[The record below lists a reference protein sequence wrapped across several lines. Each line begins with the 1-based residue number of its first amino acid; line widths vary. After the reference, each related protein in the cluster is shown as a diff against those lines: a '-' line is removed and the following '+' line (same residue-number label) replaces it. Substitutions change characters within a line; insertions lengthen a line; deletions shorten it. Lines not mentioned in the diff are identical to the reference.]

1 MGRIMRTFIVNIGY
15 PFNVSLVAHAKDTAE
30 ASSKISE
37 WCKAHDYA
45 LDGIQVMVFELNDRI
60 YLV

>member
-1 MGRIMRTFIVNIGY
+1 MRTFIVNIGY
-15 PFNVSLVAHAKDTAE
+15 PFNISLVVHAKDTVE
-30 ASSKISE
+30 ASSKFHE